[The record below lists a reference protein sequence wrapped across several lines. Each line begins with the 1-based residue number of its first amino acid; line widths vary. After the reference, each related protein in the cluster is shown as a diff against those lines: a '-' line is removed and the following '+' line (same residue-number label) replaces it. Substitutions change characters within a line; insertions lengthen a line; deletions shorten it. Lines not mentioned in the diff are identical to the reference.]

1 MALENFSLI
10 DKINKIKSEPK
21 EALPLVVILLTLVF
35 LGYKQLY
42 APKVVEL
49 NKELRK
55 LKGLQG
61 QLGQIQSAS
70 QNVDEISLNIE
81 EQKLKFEKA
90 KGLCYKKSE
99 MTAFLRRIREL
110 ATHAKI
116 DIKSINP
123 QPLTKLMVGEIETEQ
138 LAVTFGFSGDL
149 VKLGVFLR
157 MLELEEKITFTNL
170 PKLVPNNNGTFEFN
184 ISPVTVLI
192 SDDLSLGQ
200 KPGGEDFGEDFEEYE

>member
-1 MALENFSLI
+1 MALENFSLV
-10 DKINKIKSEPK
+10 DKINQIRNEPK
-21 EALPLVVILLTLVF
+21 GALPLVVIILTIVF

-49 NKELRK
+49 NKELK
-55 LKGLQG
+55 KYKGLQG
-61 QLGQIQSAS
+61 QLGQLQNAS
-70 QNVDEISLNIE
+70 QNVDEITLNIE

-90 KGLCYKKSE
+90 KALCYRKSE

-110 ATHAKI
+110 ANNAKI

-149 VKLGVFLR
+149 VKLGIFLR

-170 PKLVPNNNGTFEFN
+170 PKLVPNSNGIFEFN

-192 SDDLSLGQ
+192 SDNLALGQ
-200 KPGGEDFGEDFEEYE
+200 KSDGEDFGEDFEEYE